1 MLRVRVSERIE
12 EVIGGEDGSVAS
24 ALVAGTRAGIS
35 EKTNDDLRKAGLA
48 HILSISGLHMALAA
62 GVVMLTLRSLFALFP
77 AFSVR
82 HPVKNMQPFSLLS
95 CTFYLAM
102 SGADVAAQRSY
113 VMIAVMLGALLVD
126 RAAISMRNLAI
137 AALAMIAISPHE
149 ILGPS
154 FQMSFSAT
162 AALIADMRGGASVMQ
177 ENMSA
182 RKGVESPLIVSG
194 KNPEA
199 GHCGGGYFARRGIG
213 ERNFCRLSF
222 Q

>member
-82 HPVKNMQPFSLLS
+82 HPVKNMQPFSPFELHLLS
-95 CTFYLAM
+95 CHVGRRCCGATKLCDDCSHARSLA
-102 SGADVAAQRSY
+102 G
-113 VMIAVMLGALLVD
+113 
-126 RAAISMRNLAI
+126 
-137 AALAMIAISPHE
+137 
-149 ILGPS
+149 
-154 FQMSFSAT
+154 
-162 AALIADMRGGASVMQ
+162 
-177 ENMSA
+177 
-182 RKGVESPLIVSG
+182 
-194 KNPEA
+194 
-199 GHCGGGYFARRGIG
+199 
-213 ERNFCRLSF
+213 
-222 Q
+222 